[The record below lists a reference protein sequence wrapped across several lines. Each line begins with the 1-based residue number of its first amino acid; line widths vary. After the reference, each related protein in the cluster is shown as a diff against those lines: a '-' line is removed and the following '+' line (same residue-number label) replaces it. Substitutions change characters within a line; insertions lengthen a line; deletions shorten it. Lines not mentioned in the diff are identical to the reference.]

1 VSTPGSMQKP
11 IGAGHQ
17 GWASLWVYLMSGAG
31 QLAEFLGPEQ
41 ATSTLL
47 PTFMWLPN
55 ESDWRVRA
63 AFYKHLP
70 GVAQGLVR
78 CCLLTCPQICRQ
90 VCYVSA
96 VTDSG

>member
-1 VSTPGSMQKP
+1 MHRVAGV
-11 IGAGHQ
+11 GHQ
-17 GWASLWVYLMSGAG
+17 GWASLWVHLMSGAG

-63 AFYKHLP
+63 AFYQHLP
-70 GVAQGLVR
+70 GVAQGLV
-78 CCLLTCPQICRQ
+78 CFTVCGTCGALLHHTTECT
-90 VCYVSA
+90 VS
-96 VTDSG
+96 